1 MTTLSGCDLSTY
13 QGTPN
18 WDVLKNNVNFVI
30 IKSTEGSG
38 FTDPQFRRNQSEARR
53 VGIPRG
59 FYHFA
64 RCDLGNSGVQEAN
77 WFLQVVGPLQPGES
91 LYLDY
96 EVQWGG
102 DNVKWVLDFVN
113 TISNNLNGYKPL
125 FYSYQSML
133 TSHDWTPVVKLGV
146 GLWVAAP
153 GSPTNTNF
161 QTGAWP
167 FAGLLQWGT
176 QAIPGV
182 VGQVDSDTFFGDA
195 VAFQKYGYQPPAS
208 PPDYKKISQ
217 AVKSEIGSMD
227 NDNIKVIKIRDLVA
241 SV

>member
-1 MTTLSGCDLSTY
+1 VIQLSGADVSVY
-13 QGTPN
+13 QGQIN
-18 WDVLKNNVNFVI
+18 WDVFKNNVNFAI
-30 IKSTEGSG
+30 IKATEGSG

-64 RCDLGNSGVQEAN
+64 RPDLGNTGTQEAF
-77 WFLQVVGPLQPGES
+77 WFLQTVGTLQKGES
-91 LYLDY
+91 LHLDY
-96 EVQWGG
+96 ETAWGG
-102 DNVKWVLDFVN
+102 DNVKWVTDFVS
-113 TISNNLNGYKPL
+113 TISERLKGYKPL

-153 GSPTNTNF
+153 GSPTNQNF

-167 FAGLLQWGT
+167 FAAVYQWGE

-182 VGQVDSDTFFGDA
+182 VGQVDSDVFYGDA
-195 VAFQKYGYQPPAS
+195 AAFQKYGYQPPVA
-208 PPDYKKISQ
+208 PPNYQQIAKD
-217 AVKSEIGSMD
+217 VKSEIGSVD
-227 NDNIKVIKIRDLVA
+227 NDNIKVIKIRDLVS